1 MTVMATIRPPD
12 DPLPHRASMRAVAR
26 HPLGDPPVIE
36 TVAKSGT
43 RLSIDFGYARWLAT
57 P

>member
-1 MTVMATIRPPD
+1 MATIRPPD